1 MRAKYRPKLGLLLL
15 VVCAVVG
22 GLGTFD
28 CSARVLDDFNDN
40 TKTAWTDFTFVPGFG
55 IPFETNGQFR
65 FELPPAG
72 QAIFTASQKTAE
84 IFELKEGRTLE
95 FRVDVIQ
102 AGGKDSFAVLAFLPL
117 TVGGNPNSPGSL
129 AGYGF
134 SKSTTDVLLTKGI
147 NKYFVADDGPTAQL
161 KNENI
166 TLVLTLTAKNRDRK
180 SVV

>member
-1 MRAKYRPKLGLLLL
+1 MSANLNPFAPMRAKYRPKLGLLLL

-72 QAIFTASQKTAE
+72 QDLVSASQKSAQ
-84 IFELKEGRTLE
+84 IYELKDVRTLE
-95 FRVDVIQ
+95 VR
-102 AGGKDSFAVLAFLPL
+102 AVM
-117 TVGGNPNSPGSL
+117 
-129 AGYGF
+129 
-134 SKSTTDVLLTKGI
+134 I
-147 NKYFVADDGPTAQL
+147 H
-161 KNENI
+161 
-166 TLVLTLTAKNRDRK
+166 
-180 SVV
+180 

>member
-129 AGYGF
+129 AG
-134 SKSTTDVLLTKGI
+134 
-147 NKYFVADDGPTAQL
+147 
-161 KNENI
+161 
-166 TLVLTLTAKNRDRK
+166 
-180 SVV
+180 